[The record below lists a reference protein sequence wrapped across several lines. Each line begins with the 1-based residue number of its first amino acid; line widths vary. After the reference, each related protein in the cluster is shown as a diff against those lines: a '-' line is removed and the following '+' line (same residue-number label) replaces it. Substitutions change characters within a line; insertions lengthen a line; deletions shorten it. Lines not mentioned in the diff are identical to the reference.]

1 MTQVIDNHF
10 IGLTEAKSGYLY
22 TIQEI
27 PDKALALKLMEM
39 GCMKGMQ
46 ILKQSTAPFLGPL
59 IIKVLPNGNL
69 MALRFEDA
77 KKVIVKAIVL

>member
-1 MTQVIDNHF
+1 MNQVVDNNF
-10 IGLTEAKSGYLY
+10 ICLAEAKSGYLY

-27 PDKALALKLMEM
+27 TDKALSLKLMEM

-46 ILKQSTAPFLGPL
+46 ILKQSSAPFFGPL
-59 IIKVLPNGNL
+59 LIKILPNGNL

-77 KKVIVKAIVL
+77 KKIFVNEVS